1 MSQTNLHGQT
11 EGSNQL
17 QTVEPTCA
25 DRLKVPT
32 YYSQSFF
39 LYKIGISMFLP
50 FVDQHQNFGN
60 REVPTCQLFHHDSS
74 SPEELLFFFCFFFFF
89 FLSSSSSC
97 DDALSDLLFFLF
109 FFFEV
114 SSSSSP
120 FFFFNF
126 FPLGSSMFLFFLLV
140 LLFFPFA
147 VFGEELARFWAV

>member
-74 SPEELLFFFCFFFFF
+74 LPEELLFFFCFFFFF

-97 DDALSDLLFFLF
+97 DDALSVAVFPF
-109 FFFEV
+109 FFFDV

-126 FPLGSSMFLFFLLV
+126 SLWVRQSVSLLSSGPPLLSIR
-140 LLFFPFA
+140 
-147 VFGEELARFWAV
+147 RFW